1 MAIHTISFDKEKFRW
16 LFMSAE
22 YYYTEPSS
30 DKVSGISQSCQS
42 NHLLTDAV
50 ISLTNST
57 K

>member
-22 YYYTEPSS
+22 YYCTEPSS
-30 DKVSGISQSCQS
+30 DKVSGIAQSCQS